1 MTIQVLIVDDQPMY
15 RLGVSA
21 ILDAQDDMRV
31 VGEAGSGQ
39 EALDRSRVLRPD
51 VVLMDIR
58 MPGMN
63 GIDATRALT
72 RPAHGTGSTPNV
84 LMLTTF
90 DIDDYVYAALRAGA
104 SGFILK
110 DVGSEELAAAVRVV
124 GADDSLLSPRVT
136 RRLIERFVESA
147 PETLASQ
154 TVFNNLTD
162 REREVFEQ
170 MARGRSNAEIGKVL
184 YIAEQTVKTH
194 VSRVMG
200 KLGLRDRMQAVILA
214 YETGFVRPGEG

>member
-1 MTIQVLIVDDQPMY
+1 MTIRVLIVDDQPMY

-21 ILDAQDDMRV
+21 ILDAQEDMQV
-31 VGEAGSGQ
+31 VGEAGNGQ
-39 EALDRSRVLRPD
+39 EAIDRSRMLRPD

-72 RPAHGTGSTPNV
+72 RPAHGTGNAPNV

-90 DIDDYVYAALRAGA
+90 DVDDYVYAALRAGA

-147 PETLASQ
+147 PGNLESQ
-154 TVFNNLTD
+154 TVLNDLTD

-170 MARGRSNAEIGKVL
+170 MARGRSNAEIGKIL

-214 YETGFVRPGEG
+214 YETGFVRPGER

>member
-1 MTIQVLIVDDQPMY
+1 MTIRVLIVDDQPMY

-21 ILDAQDDMRV
+21 ILDAQDDMQV

-72 RPAHGTGSTPNV
+72 RPAQATGSTPNV

-104 SGFILK
+104 SGFVLK

-147 PETLASQ
+147 PGNLESQ

-170 MARGRSNAEIGKVL
+170 MARGLSNAEIGKVL

-214 YETGFVRPGEG
+214 YETGFVRPGER